1 MRHRCRPVLVL
12 ALAIASLGLGC
23 GYHVVHGGDARERL
37 RPSLGTVTIADAVAA
52 DLVLAGAREA
62 LAQEGALG
70 GAGDLRLVLEV
81 TRIDES
87 ADSISAQG
95 GVPSA
100 RGLTVAIVGRGL
112 VTDTARAN
120 ALRDTGDMRATVTRA
135 TPGDVRADAFAHD
148 DAVRAAA
155 HRLGRKIALRALG
168 EPVSSEDGEGR
179 LP

>member
-1 MRHRCRPVLVL
+1 MRSLLL
-12 ALAIASLGLGC
+12 ALVTFAVGC
-23 GYHVVHGGDARERL
+23 GYHAVHGGEARERL

-52 DLVLAGAREA
+52 DEVLAGAREA
-62 LAQEGALG
+62 LAREGALG
-70 GAGDLRLVLEV
+70 GAGDPKLVLEV
-81 TRIDES
+81 TRIDET

-100 RGLTVAIVGRGL
+100 RGLTVAVVGRGL
-112 VTDTARAN
+112 VQDGAQPN
-120 ALRDTGDMRATVTRA
+120 ATRDTGDMRATVTRA

-155 HRLGRKIALRALG
+155 HRLGWKIALRALG
-168 EPVSSEDGEGR
+168 EPVTSEDGEGR